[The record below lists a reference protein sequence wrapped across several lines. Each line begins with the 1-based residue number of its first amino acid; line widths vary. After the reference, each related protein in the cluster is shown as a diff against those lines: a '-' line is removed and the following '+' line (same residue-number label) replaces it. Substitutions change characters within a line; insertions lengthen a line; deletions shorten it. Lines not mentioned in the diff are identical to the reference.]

1 LWLRGW
7 KLARCYARKALT
19 DYVNEDDVQD
29 AALLALEQFA
39 NSAVA
44 GKFPKLDNRKD
55 FFKLLATISARVA
68 KNIRRKR
75 AALKRGGGTSFE
87 SSDVLDQVDNPSAAE
102 DIVHFEEAD
111 EMAAFFEFLSGVGED
126 KDLFA
131 IAELIYTGRVEP
143 NDTQAIKSLMGISRA
158 GVYRKL
164 RKLAARWAEFE
175 ARMSSGERV
184 RVRNT
189 EQ

>member
-1 LWLRGW
+1 
-7 KLARCYARKALT
+7 
-19 DYVNEDDVQD
+19 
-29 AALLALEQFA
+29 
-39 NSAVA
+39 
-44 GKFPKLDNRKD
+44 
-55 FFKLLATISARVA
+55 
-68 KNIRRKR
+68 
-75 AALKRGGGTSFE
+75 
-87 SSDVLDQVDNPSAAE
+87 LDQVDNPSAAE